1 MTDYTPLSRFRK
13 FISRVSALA
22 TEFGNQ
28 LSLRGFKTGGTAG
41 QVPRKSGS
49 GNFLW
54 SWANL
59 GWNDI
64 TGKPTTFPPSAH
76 THPISQ
82 VTGLQTAL
90 DGKASKWT
98 PIVTKTANYTIT
110 IEDDVVLVDTTSGP
124 LTISLPVAANCNGLS
139 VLVKKISSDVNSVT
153 IDGNGTETI
162 DGELTEMLAVQW
174 QLVRMKSNGT
184 AWFIVGEFTP

>member
-28 LSLRGFKTGGTAG
+28 LQLRGFKTGGTAG

-82 VTGLQTAL
+82 VTGLQAAL
-90 DGKASKWT
+90 DGKAPKFT
-98 PIVTKTANYTIT
+98 PTVTKTSDYTVT
-110 IEDDVVLVDTTSGP
+110 LNDDAVFVDTTAGAVTVLLPPAASSTG
-124 LTISLPVAANCNGLS
+124 LTV
-139 VLVKKISSDVNSVT
+139 VLKKISVDANTVT
-153 IDGNGTETI
+153 VDTNASETI
-162 DGELTEMLAVQW
+162 DGELTKMLIVQW
-174 QLVRMKSNGT
+174 QMLRIKSDGT